1 MATLFEKGTQVFNR
15 KYGAGKILEYNSND
29 NCYTVDFDSTDSD
42 FRGLAIGE
50 INSENLCLLSDA
62 IKVGDRVHNFYYDY
76 GTIKEI
82 QEDEYRRTKCII
94 DFDKWLDLKSCTTK
108 QCTNDGIM
116 ILKEFRDK
124 KVYEPRLSSS
134 VLLEELGEEEKI
146 NPKHL
151 EELRNIIL
159 DTVKRW
165 RKEYGYYKEIRC
177 EKPCL

>member
-1 MATLFEKGTQVFNR
+1 MVTLFEKGTRVFNR
-15 KYGAGKILEYNSND
+15 KYGAGKVIRNDGEYLS
-29 NCYTVDFDSTDSD
+29 VVFDYTDSD
-42 FRGLAIGE
+42 FKGTTIGE
-50 INSENLCLLSDA
+50 INSENLYLLNDA

-82 QEDEYRRTKCII
+82 QEDEYGRTRCIV

-134 VLLEELGEEEKI
+134 ILLEELGEEEKI
-146 NPKHL
+146 DPKHL
-151 EELRNIIL
+151 EDLKNIIL

-165 RKEYGYYKEIRC
+165 RKEYGYYKEIRY
-177 EKPCL
+177 

>member
-1 MATLFEKGTQVFNR
+1 MATLFKKGTRVFNR
-15 KYGAGKILEYNSND
+15 KYGAGKVVRNDGEYLS
-29 NCYTVDFDSTDSD
+29 VVFDYADSD
-42 FRGLAIGE
+42 FKGTTIGE
-50 INSENLCLLSDA
+50 INPECLHILNDA

-82 QEDEYRRTKCII
+82 QEDEYGRTKCII

-134 VLLEELGEEEKI
+134 ILLEELGEEEKI

-165 RKEYGYYKEIRC
+165 RKEYGYYKEIRY
-177 EKPCL
+177 